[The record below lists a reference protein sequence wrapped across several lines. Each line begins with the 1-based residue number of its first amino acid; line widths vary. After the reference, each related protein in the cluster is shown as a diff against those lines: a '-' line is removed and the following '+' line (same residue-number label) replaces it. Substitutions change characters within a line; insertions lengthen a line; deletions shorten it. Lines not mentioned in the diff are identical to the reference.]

1 MKRLFIEIADE
12 DNDTLTT
19 ISLDSSARHRLEMTD
34 SFFDTVIHNANKNK
48 KDILDAIKTHDE
60 IYASTAFYPLGEE
73 TSGDLFN
80 NLMQYAIATNI
91 EGKKVY
97 LWREYNQIRW
107 TELDI
112 KLLRNCFTKNNLYVK
127 LNDDNWEQVNIKK
140 LIKNKFA

>member
-1 MKRLFIEIADE
+1 MKRLFIEIAGE
-12 DNDTLTT
+12 DNDKLTT
-19 ISLDSSARHRLEMTD
+19 ISFDSSARHGLEMTD
-34 SFFDTVIHNANKNK
+34 SLFDTVIHNANKNK
-48 KDILDAIKTHDE
+48 KEILDAIKTHDE
-60 IYASTAFYPLGEE
+60 IYASTAFYPQGEE

-80 NLMQYAIATNI
+80 NLMEYAIATNI

-97 LWREYNQIRW
+97 LWREYNQISW